1 MKRLFI
7 YTLTCLFATLMGCDK
22 SDEVMNNL
30 PEASDKQVTVTAHIQ
45 GDAATRVT
53 LTPATDE
60 DSHPIVKVEWKND
73 ADNPETFTAYADGA
87 DEPILFTQTADTG
100 DSKNLFEATLPETP
114 AAQYT
119 LYYGAKDY
127 DLSTQD
133 GTLNEAYVL
142 MQATATDFSTT
153 IEFEHKTAILKP
165 TFKVGD
171 AALATNTI
179 TQIVVEGIKNPTA
192 TTETGNITITPSE
205 LENIYL
211 FLPAFESYAGP
222 HDLTFTVTVGEK
234 NYGAT
239 LTIPEGRSIEA
250 GNFYTATI
258 KLTEIIPYLTF
269 TATEAQTFTITAKGG
284 NGWNRFTLPK
294 TLEYSVGAGEWI
306 QLTADTEI
314 SFGGDKGT
322 LRLRGK
328 SSIGTAEDSDK
339 FSQISFVNDSEVACT
354 GDIRTLVDWKNYD
367 TVETNNTRFCKLF
380 QDCSSL
386 TTAPVLPAT
395 TLASS
400 CYRNMF
406 YGCTSLETAP
416 ELPAE
421 TLKVSCYSHM
431 FFGCT
436 SLKTAPELP
445 ATTLASSCYKNMFYG
460 CTSLETAPELLATT
474 LAESCCEEMFSQCTS
489 LETAP
494 SILPAETLKESC
506 YKLMFDCCYELTAT
520 PVLPATTLAKSCYN
534 RMFRDCI
541 LLNSITMLATDISAT
556 GCLDYWVNSVATS
569 GTFTKAATMT
579 SLPTGVHGIPKNWTV
594 VDYTAPTE

>member
-1 MKRLFI
+1 MKQFFI

-30 PEASDKQVTVTAHIQ
+30 PEANDKQVTVTAHIQ

-53 LTPATDE
+53 LTPDTDE
-60 DSHPIVKVEWKND
+60 ESHPIVKVAWKESG
-73 ADNPETFTAYADGA
+73 ETFTAYADG
-87 DEPILFTQTADTG
+87 DGEPILFTQTADTK

-114 AAQYT
+114 AAEYT

-165 TFKVGD
+165 TFKVDD
-171 AALATNTI
+171 AVLANNTI

-239 LTIPEGRSIEA
+239 LAIPEDRSIEA

-269 TATEAQTFTITAKGG
+269 TATEAQTFKITAKGPLHDP
-284 NGWNRFTLPK
+284 FTFPDSF
-294 TLEYSVGAGEWI
+294 EYSVGTDEWAK
-306 QLTADTEI
+306 LTADTPI
-314 SFGGDKGT
+314 SFGGENGS
-322 LRLRGK
+322 LRLRGE
-328 SSIGTAEDSDK
+328 SGIGTAENSNK
-339 FSQISFVNDSEVACT
+339 YSQISFGNDEVEVACT
-354 GDIRTLVDWKNYD
+354 GDIRTLVDWENYD
-367 TVETNNTRFCKLF
+367 TVETDNARFCQLF
-380 QDCSSL
+380 YYCTSL
-386 TTAPVLPAT
+386 TTAPELPAT
-395 TLASS
+395 TLADR
-400 CYRNMF
+400 CYYRMF
-406 YGCTSLETAP
+406 AYCKSLTTAP

-421 TLKVSCYSHM
+421 TLKEWCYYRM
-431 FFGCT
+431 FYGCKSLTTAPKLPAATLAKQCYEGMFQNCT
-436 SLKTAPELP
+436 SLTTAPELP
-445 ATTLASSCYKNMFYG
+445 VETLAERCYHSMFYG
-460 CTSLETAPELLATT
+460 CTS
-474 LAESCCEEMFSQCTS
+474 
-489 LETAP
+489 
-494 SILPAETLKESC
+494 
-506 YKLMFDCCYELTAT
+506 
-520 PVLPATTLAKSCYN
+520 
-534 RMFRDCI
+534 
-541 LLNSITMLATDISAT
+541 LNSITMLATDINAT
-556 GCLDYWVNSVATS
+556 DCLMNWVKNVATS
-569 GTFTKAATMT
+569 GTFTKATAMA
-579 SLPTGVHGIPKNWTV
+579 SLPPGESGIPSGWTV
-594 VDYTAPTE
+594 KNN

>member
-1 MKRLFI
+1 MKQFFI

-53 LTPATDE
+53 LTPDTDE

-87 DEPILFTQTADTG
+87 DEPILFTQTADTE

-211 FLPAFESYAGP
+211 FLPAFENYAGP

-239 LTIPEGRSIEA
+239 LTIPEGESIAA

-269 TATEAQTFTITAKGG
+269 TATEEQTFKITATSSYIFP
-284 NGWNRFTLPK
+284 FTFPDSF
-294 TLEYSVGAGEWI
+294 EYSVNDGDWTK
-306 QLTADTEI
+306 LTSNTEI
-314 SFGGDKGT
+314 PFGGENGS

-328 SSIGTAEDSDK
+328 SSIGTAQNSNK
-339 FSQISFVNDSEVACT
+339 YSQISFGNDEVEVACT
-354 GDIRTLVDWKNYD
+354 GDIRTLVYWENYD
-367 TVETNNTRFCKLF
+367 AADTSGARFCNLFNDCTSLTTAPELPATTLADRCYNHMFSGCTSLTTTPELPAETLKEWCYYYMFYGCKSLTTAPKLPAATLAKRCYEGMF
-380 QDCSSL
+380 QNCTSL

-395 TLASS
+395 TLAERCHYS
-400 CYRNMF
+400 MF
-406 YGCTSLETAP
+406 YGCTSL
-416 ELPAE
+416 
-421 TLKVSCYSHM
+421 S
-431 FFGCT
+431 
-436 SLKTAPELP
+436 
-445 ATTLASSCYKNMFYG
+445 
-460 CTSLETAPELLATT
+460 
-474 LAESCCEEMFSQCTS
+474 
-489 LETAP
+489 
-494 SILPAETLKESC
+494 
-506 YKLMFDCCYELTAT
+506 
-520 PVLPATTLAKSCYN
+520 
-534 RMFRDCI
+534 
-541 LLNSITMLATDISAT
+541 SITMLATDINAT
-556 GCLDYWVNSVATS
+556 DCLMNWVKNVATS
-569 GTFTKAATMT
+569 GTFTKATAMT
-579 SLPTGVHGIPKNWTV
+579 SLPTGESGIPEGWTV
-594 VDYTAPTE
+594 ENN

>member
-30 PEASDKQVTVTAHIQ
+30 PEASDKQVTVTANIQ

-53 LTPATDE
+53 LTPDTDE
-60 DSHPIVKVEWKND
+60 ELHPIVKVAWKESS
-73 ADNPETFTAYADGA
+73 ETFTAYADG
-87 DEPILFTQTADTG
+87 DGEPILFTQTADTE

-165 TFKVGD
+165 TFKVDD
-171 AALATNTI
+171 AVLANNTI

-205 LENIYL
+205 MDDIYL
-211 FLPAFESYAGP
+211 FLPAFENYTGP
-222 HDLTFTVTVGEK
+222 HDLTFTVTFGGK

-239 LTIPEGRSIEA
+239 LTIPEDRSIEA

-269 TATEAQTFTITAKGG
+269 TADAEQTFKITAIGMG
-284 NGWNRFTLPK
+284 FWGFSLPES
-294 TLEYSVGAGEWI
+294 LQYSVGGGDWT
-306 QLTADTEI
+306 QLTADTPI
-314 SFGGDKGT
+314 SFGGENGS

-328 SSIGTAEDSDK
+328 SSIGTADNSSNY
-339 FSQISFVNDSEVACT
+339 SQISFGNAEVKVACT
-354 GDIRTLVDWKNYD
+354 GDIRTLVDWENYD
-367 TVETNNTRFCKLF
+367 TVETGSASFCKLF
-380 QDCSSL
+380 KDCKSL
-386 TTAPVLPAT
+386 TTAPKLPAT
-395 TLASS
+395 TLAENCYNSMFDGCTSLTAAPELLAENLATS
-400 CYRNMF
+400 CYQSMF
-406 YGCTSLETAP
+406 YGCTSLVTAS

-421 TLKVSCYSHM
+421 TLAHSCYYSM
-431 FFGCT
+431 FD
-436 SLKTAPELP
+436 
-445 ATTLASSCYKNMFYG
+445 G
-460 CTSLETAPELLATT
+460 CTSLETAPELLAET
-474 LAESCCEEMFSQCTS
+474 LAEY
-489 LETAP
+489 
-494 SILPAETLKESC
+494 C
-506 YKLMFDCCYELTAT
+506 YF
-520 PVLPATTLAKSCYN
+520 
-534 RMFRDCI
+534 RMFYGCK

-556 GCLDYWVNSVATS
+556 NCLEAWVSNVATS
-569 GTFTKAATMT
+569 GTFTKAAAMT
-579 SLPTGVHGIPKNWTV
+579 SLPNNSSSGIPKNWTV
-594 VDYTAPTE
+594 VDYTAPAE

>member
-1 MKRLFI
+1 MKQFFI

-53 LTPATDE
+53 LTPDTDE
-60 DSHPIVKVEWKND
+60 NSHPIVKVEWKND

-87 DEPILFTQTADTG
+87 DEPILFTQTADTE

-211 FLPAFESYAGP
+211 FLPAFENYAGP

-239 LTIPEGRSIEA
+239 LTIPEGESIAA

-269 TATEAQTFTITAKGG
+269 TATEAQTFKITAKGP
-284 NGWNRFTLPK
+284 RYDPFTFPDSF
-294 TLEYSVGAGEWI
+294 EYSVNDGDWTK
-306 QLTADTEI
+306 LTSNTEI
-314 SFGGDKGT
+314 PFGGENGS

-328 SSIGTAEDSDK
+328 SSIGTAQNSNK
-339 FSQISFVNDSEVACT
+339 YSQISFGNDEVEVACT
-354 GDIRTLVDWKNYD
+354 GDIRTLVYWENYD
-367 TVETNNTRFCKLF
+367 SANTDGARFCNLFNDCTSLTTAPELPATTLADRCYNHMFSGCTSLTTTPELPAETLKEWCYYYMFYGCKSLTTAPKLPAATLAKRCYECMF
-380 QDCSSL
+380 QNCTSL

-395 TLASS
+395 TLAER
-400 CYRNMF
+400 CYYSMF
-406 YGCTSLETAP
+406 YGCTSL
-416 ELPAE
+416 
-421 TLKVSCYSHM
+421 S
-431 FFGCT
+431 
-436 SLKTAPELP
+436 
-445 ATTLASSCYKNMFYG
+445 
-460 CTSLETAPELLATT
+460 
-474 LAESCCEEMFSQCTS
+474 
-489 LETAP
+489 
-494 SILPAETLKESC
+494 
-506 YKLMFDCCYELTAT
+506 
-520 PVLPATTLAKSCYN
+520 
-534 RMFRDCI
+534 
-541 LLNSITMLATDISAT
+541 SITMLATDINAT
-556 GCLDYWVNSVATS
+556 DCLMNWVKNVATS
-569 GTFTKAATMT
+569 GTFTKATAMT
-579 SLPTGVHGIPKNWTV
+579 SLTTGVSGIPSGWTV
-594 VDYTAPTE
+594 KNN